1 MPHSKAILVGC
12 GYFSRIHLDAWRRL
26 QDRVTIT
33 ALCDI
38 DPAAAQARAAEYGI
52 ERTYTDFRNALDC
65 EKPDFVDIVTRP
77 DLHASVVRA
86 AADRGITP
94 FCQKPLAPTF
104 AECQELAAYC
114 AQRNVRLMVNEN
126 WRWQA
131 WYRELKR
138 LLDSEA
144 IGQPHYAV
152 LRHRVAD
159 GVGDSPY
166 PNQPYCAAMPRFL
179 LIETMLHFVDTAR
192 FLMGELTLQASLM
205 HRANPNI
212 AGEDIVVLNCTTAS
226 GAICVVD
233 GNRVSRAEREGPVSG
248 DARIE
253 GSTGTLSLHGDGS
266 IVIRPHTGDPIA
278 HTYSIPTTGYRGDS
292 AYSVHRHFLNA
303 LQRNQPFETDAA
315 DNLQTMYLV
324 EQAYRLAGR

>member
-1 MPHSKAILVGC
+1 MPHSKAILIGC
-12 GYFSRIHLDAWRRL
+12 GYFSRIHLDAWQRL
-26 QDRVTIT
+26 KDRVTIT

-38 DPAAAQARAAEYGI
+38 DPATAQARAAEYGI
-52 ERTYTDFRNALDC
+52 ERTYGDFHTALDR

-77 DLHASVVRA
+77 ALHGSVVRA
-86 AADRGITP
+86 AADRGIIP

-114 AQRNVRLMVNEN
+114 AQRNVRLLVNEN

-138 LLDSEA
+138 LLNA
-144 IGQPHYAV
+144 GTIGQPHYAV

-159 GVGDSPY
+159 GIGSAPY
-166 PNQPYCAAMPRFL
+166 PKQPYCADMPRFL

-192 FLMGELTLQASLM
+192 FLMGELSLHSALM
-205 HRANPNI
+205 HRANPRI
-212 AGEDIVVLNCTTAS
+212 AGEDMVVLNCTTSS
-226 GAICVVD
+226 GAICVID
-233 GNRVSRAEREGPVSG
+233 GNRVSRAEHDGPVSG

-278 HTYSIPTTGYRGDS
+278 HSYPLPEIGYRGDS
-292 AYSVHRHFLNA
+292 AYSVHRHFLDA
-303 LQRNQPFETDAA
+303 LQFHQPFETDAA
-315 DNLQTMYLV
+315 DNLQTMHIV
-324 EQAYRLAGR
+324 EEAYRLSGR